1 MYTQP
6 PPLIPHRVFQLFSQR
21 AVLKAHAASVSFSMH
36 PKCQQAWLRRMQ
48 DSARQEPAF
57 TINVN
62 QNSK

>member
-6 PPLIPHRVFQLFSQR
+6 PPLIPHRVFQRFSQR
-21 AVLKAHAASVSFSMH
+21 AVLKAHAASVSFMMH
-36 PKCQQAWLRRMQ
+36 PKCQQAWLRRIENADYQ
-48 DSARQEPAF
+48 KPAF